1 MNKHAE
7 SINKI
12 ELERSIKF
20 PPLYKKFLANEVK
33 DSDTYE
39 ISNKDSG
46 TIYLYSYIDL
56 VERNETYDIQSV
68 EPYYFLIG
76 QDGDLGYF
84 IYVESG
90 KESDVIF
97 SVDLGALG
105 SLEMTEE
112 AKDIY
117 SLSA

>member
-1 MNKHAE
+1 MNKHIE
-7 SINKI
+7 NIEKI
-12 ELERSIKF
+12 ETDGKIKF
-20 PPLYKKFLANEVK
+20 PPLYKQFLANKIK

-39 ISNKDSG
+39 INSKDDG
-46 TIYLYSYIDL
+46 AIYLYSYIDL

-68 EPYYFLIG
+68 EPFYFLIG

-105 SLEMTEE
+105 SLEMNEE

-117 SLSA
+117 SLNA

>member
-1 MNKHAE
+1 METDRK
-7 SINKI
+7 IN
-12 ELERSIKF
+12 F
-20 PPLYKKFLANEVK
+20 PPLYKQFLANELK

-39 ISNKDSG
+39 INRRDDGS
-46 TIYLYSYIDL
+46 IYFYSCIDL

-68 EPYYFLIG
+68 EPFYFLIG
-76 QDGDLGYF
+76 QDGDLGHF

-97 SVDLGALG
+97 SVDLEALG
-105 SLEMTEE
+105 SLEMNEE

>member
-1 MNKHAE
+1 MNKHIE
-7 SINKI
+7 KI
-12 ELERSIKF
+12 EIDRKINF
-20 PPLYKKFLANEVK
+20 PPLCKQFLANEIK

-39 ISNKDSG
+39 INRKDDG
-46 TIYLYSYIDL
+46 AIYFYSYIDL
-56 VERNETYDIQSV
+56 VERNETYDIQGV
-68 EPYYFLIG
+68 EPFYFLIG

-105 SLEMTEE
+105 SLEMNEE